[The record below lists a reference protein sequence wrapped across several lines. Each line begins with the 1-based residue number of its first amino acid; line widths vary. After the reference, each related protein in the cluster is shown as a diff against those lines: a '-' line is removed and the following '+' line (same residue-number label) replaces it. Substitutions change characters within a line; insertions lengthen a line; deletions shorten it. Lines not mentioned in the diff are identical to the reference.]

1 MQIFFKIVYALDD
14 YIKCK
19 FNDYDFFSFIT
30 LSTDN
35 MFMIFIDFLLKINP
49 IDLRVILSDILIT
62 CDYNRLK

>member
-1 MQIFFKIVYALDD
+1 
-14 YIKCK
+14 
-19 FNDYDFFSFIT
+19 
-30 LSTDN
+30 